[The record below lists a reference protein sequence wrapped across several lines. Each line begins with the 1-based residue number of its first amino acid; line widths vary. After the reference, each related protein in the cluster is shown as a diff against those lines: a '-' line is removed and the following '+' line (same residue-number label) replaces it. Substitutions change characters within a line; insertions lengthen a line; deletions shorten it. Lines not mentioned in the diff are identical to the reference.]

1 MSGSDTEEWT
11 GDRTQNNGPVV
22 AAEPAAEVVVGAH
35 CGIEILSDM
44 IRQVLS
50 ESDSSQI
57 DLPIF
62 DENDPD
68 LHIDTEPWQQE
79 EGGNDEAS
87 SLSDSE
93 QEGGNEFIDPQLV
106 GLVEEEI
113 SPEAK
118 LYSDIVYPDHPFA
131 KSWLM
136 PLYCFTFPYFHSSTL
151 VSTASEDVSISELK
165 SGDFA
170 LDAAGEPVEIK
181 YVFKIQPKV
190 DYLRFA
196 RGSLQHKEPN
206 REPAFDL
213 YVSPSAWF
221 LYRHQKAMD
230 CENIMNGNSI
240 SRTTI
245 SMPADVFL
253 ICTEK
258 GDYVRCGRVE
268 LATIPWSDMAFW
280 LYNNPTAKDFIM
292 AHRPTAEEAWT
303 VFKH

>member
-1 MSGSDTEEWT
+1 MSGSDTEEWI
-11 GDRTQNNGPVV
+11 GDGTQNNEPVV
-22 AAEPAAEVVVGAH
+22 APEPAAEVVGAH
-35 CGIEILSDM
+35 YGIEILSDM

-57 DLPIF
+57 DFPIF

-68 LHIDTEPWQQE
+68 LQIDTEPWQPE
-79 EGGNDEAS
+79 NGSDGAS
-87 SLSDSE
+87 SSSDSE
-93 QEGGNEFIDPQLV
+93 EDKELIEPPQLLE
-106 GLVEEEI
+106 LVEEEI

-118 LYSDIVYPDHPFA
+118 LYSDILYPDHPFA

-136 PLYCFTFPYFHSSTL
+136 PLYCFTFPYFHSSTF
-151 VSTASEDVSISELK
+151 VSTPSGDVPIFDLK

-170 LDAAGEPVEIK
+170 FDAAGEQVEIK
-181 YVFKIQPKV
+181 HVFKIQPKV

-213 YVSPSAWF
+213 YVAPSAWF
-221 LYRHQKAMD
+221 LYKHQKAMD

-292 AHRPTAEEAWT
+292 AHRPTAEEGWK